1 MEVPEKIRL
10 LRETKHWTQ
19 EEMAGRLDM
28 SVNSYARIERGESKL
43 DFEKLERIADV
54 FDMDVL
60 ELENPN
66 SRGVVLSVGE
76 NTMPN
81 NYGSY
86 GSLVYNHNYY
96 GAEEMAAEADRLRLM
111 LGHKDEIIAQK
122 DKELAALQEIIALL
136 KARRD

>member
-1 MEVPEKIRL
+1 MIC
-10 LRETKHWTQ
+10 T
-19 EEMAGRLDM
+19 
-28 SVNSYARIERGESKL
+28 L
-43 DFEKLERIADV
+43 DFQIKVGWALVAHASVPTVAEGSLKGDV
-54 FDMDVL
+54 GYCPCCSCRCLRTVSL
-60 ELENPN
+60 LW
-66 SRGVVLSVGE
+66 GVVLFVGE

-136 KARRD
+136 KARQD

>member
-28 SVNSYARIERGESKL
+28 SVNSYARMERGESKL

-54 FDMDVL
+54 FDIDVL
-60 ELENPN
+60 ELVNPN
-66 SRGVVLSVGE
+66 SRGVVLFVGE

-81 NYGSY
+81 NY

-136 KARRD
+136 KARQD

>member
-1 MEVPEKIRL
+1 MRTVSL
-10 LRETKHWTQ
+10 LW
-19 EEMAGRLDM
+19 
-28 SVNSYARIERGESKL
+28 
-43 DFEKLERIADV
+43 
-54 FDMDVL
+54 
-60 ELENPN
+60 
-66 SRGVVLSVGE
+66 GVMLFVGE

-136 KARRD
+136 KARQD

>member
-54 FDMDVL
+54 FDIDVL
-60 ELENPN
+60 ELVNPN
-66 SRGVVLSVGE
+66 SRGVVLFVGE

-136 KARRD
+136 KARQD